1 MSNVTLEPFE
11 WVELHQDFCQNVYG
25 NGITCT
31 ASLATG
37 GTECYNTRS
46 TCQDPANY
54 RPLDIYGKLAPL
66 VLNFC
71 KSQSFLPDG
80 AYYIPSLSSVTLS
93 AGSINPIGAGAS
105 SSALGTRGGIT
116 VQLQDHP
123 HTDKWVDPY
132 IANRMSRDANYIATE
147 RGTFWTKWKARN
159 PYYIGRTVKH
169 HTGFIKNGAVV
180 DVVTRTYFVTTING
194 PDASGRV
201 TIQGKDLLT
210 KLSDEKAKAPFVSK
224 GTLLAPITAS
234 DTAFTLNPV
243 GIGNDE
249 YPASGLLRIGAEL
262 CTFTRVGDAVT
273 IVRGRHNTEA
283 KDAKAG
289 DVVQL
294 CLVYDS
300 KSPAYI
306 LEDLE
311 KNFAGIDPDLLDLAQ
326 WAQEQTDYMPRLYS
340 GIIAEPTGVNSLVS
354 EMAEQMYFYQ
364 IWDERNSLLKM
375 RAIRPAQ
382 GDTIYQLDEFANL
395 EQDSV
400 DVSDLNDQLITQVWV
415 YYAIINPIAGLTDET
430 NYAARE
436 IIFTDEGSAVKNG
449 VEKIKKIFCRWI
461 GPTNGA
467 AAVDL
472 GKKIIARYGRA
483 PRKIT
488 FALSNKDSDVWL
500 GDFATINHR
509 SSVDAT
515 GAPLPLNVQ
524 VMSAQQNR
532 PGTRFVYTAQEFV
545 FEAPVDVTDKLI
557 IISADTLNVNLR
569 DAYDDQFAMPPA
581 PGDTVRFE
589 IRPGV
594 VIGARGYEFSET
606 FSGSLKGYY
615 YKTTPTTITRDFA
628 PLMRREATTVT
639 NFAVGATYTS
649 SLRPFELMSDMREV
663 PPSIALD
670 TGTWPG
676 GVTLI
681 LTIGAG
687 ATVIGEGG
695 FCSVHGGLGA
705 LSGGFRELLAI
716 ASDGGNAMRIRHPI
730 TITNNGRIAGGGAGG
745 FPSVLGAWLPY
756 FAEKLFSVQPS
767 GTGAG
772 HILQPALTVAD
783 LAPMYPSP
791 PGGIPQYSVETTPS
805 GGSLIA
811 GGTGSVQVLPM
822 IGGLRAYGRNAG
834 APGIAAQSPVQTRP
848 AGGVTPQP
856 ITKAS
861 KSGRA
866 GYAISEGASLITW
879 VNKGDVRGDEVL

>member
-66 VLNFC
+66 ALNFC

-234 DTAFTLNPV
+234 DTSLTLNPV

-311 KNFAGIDPDLLDLAQ
+311 KNYAGIAPDLLDLAQ

-382 GDTIYQLDEFANL
+382 GDTIYQLDEFSNL

-545 FEAPVDVTDKLI
+545 FEAPVVVTDKLI

-569 DAYDDQFAMPPA
+569 DAYDDQFAIPPA

-615 YKTTPTTITRDFA
+615 YKSTPTTITRDFA
-628 PLMRREATTVT
+628 PLMRREATAAT
-639 NFAVGATYTS
+639 NFAVGSTYTS
-649 SLRPFELMSDMREV
+649 GGVPYELMSDMREV
-663 PPSIALD
+663 PPSLALD
-670 TGTWPG
+670 TGTWPV
-676 GVTLI
+676 GVNLM

-687 ATVIGEGG
+687 ATVIGESG
-695 FCSVHGGLGA
+695 FSSVHGGDAGPLALAKPLGV
-705 LSGGFRELLAI
+705 
-716 ASDGGNAMRIRHPI
+716 ASDGGNGMRIRHPI
-730 TITNNGRIAGGGAGG
+730 AITNNGRIAGGGGG
-745 FPSVLGAWLPY
+745 GSPSI
-756 FAEKLFSVQPS
+756 FAESHGSGLRTFSVQPS

-772 HILQPALTVAD
+772 SMVQPALPVAD
-783 LAPMYPSP
+783 LGPLFGALSAS
-791 PGGIPQYSVETTPS
+791 YSIATVPS
-805 GGSLIA
+805 GGSVVA
-811 GGTGSVQVLPM
+811 GGYGTVQDFTYAHTT
-822 IGGLRAYGRNAG
+822 RAYAGGAG
-834 APGIAAQSPVQTRP
+834 A
-848 AGGVTPQP
+848 AGGNSGPSGQTFSYDPFSAYVF
-856 ITKAS
+856 S
-861 KSGRA
+861 ELHGGRA

>member
-105 SSALGTRGGIT
+105 SSALGTRGGIS

-262 CTFTRVGDAVT
+262 CTFTRIGDAVT

-326 WAQEQTDYMPRLYS
+326 WAQEQTDYMPRLYN
-340 GIIAEPTGVNSLVS
+340 GIIAEPTGVNSLVA

-382 GDTIYQLDEFANL
+382 GDTIYQLDEFSNL

-615 YKTTPTTITRDFA
+615 YATAPTTITRDFA
-628 PLMRREATTVT
+628 PLMRREATAVT
-639 NFAVGATYTS
+639 NFAVGSTYTS

-676 GVTLI
+676 GVTLM
-681 LTIGAG
+681 LTMGAG

-730 TITNNGRIAGGGAGG
+730 TITNNGRIAGGGGGG

>member
-311 KNFAGIDPDLLDLAQ
+311 KNFAGIAPDLLDLAQ
-326 WAQEQTDYMPRLYS
+326 WAQEQTDYMPRLYN

-382 GDTIYQLDEFANL
+382 GDTIYQLDEFSNL

-730 TITNNGRIAGGGAGG
+730 TINNSGLIAGGGAGG

-879 VNKGDVRGDEVL
+879 VNNGDVRGDEVL

>member
-11 WVELHQDFCQNVYG
+11 WVELYQDFCQNVYG

-37 GTECYNTRS
+37 GTECHNTRS

-234 DTAFTLNPV
+234 DTSFTLNPV

-262 CTFTRVGDAVT
+262 CTFTRAGDAVT

-340 GIIAEPTGVNSLVS
+340 GIITEPTGVNSLVS

-382 GDTIYQLDEFANL
+382 GDTIYQLDEFSNL

-545 FEAPVDVTDKLI
+545 FEAQVDVTDKLI

-569 DAYDDQFAMPPA
+569 DAYDDQFASPPV

-615 YKTTPTTITRDFA
+615 YAAAPTTITRDFA
-628 PLMRREATTVT
+628 PLMRRESTGTT

-670 TGTWPG
+670 TGTWPV
-676 GVTLI
+676 GVNLM

-695 FCSVHGGLGA
+695 FCSVHGGLGV

-730 TITNNGRIAGGGAGG
+730 TINNSGLIAGGGAGG

-791 PGGIPQYSVETTPS
+791 PSGIPQYSVETTPS

-848 AGGVTPQP
+848 AGGVTPQS

-879 VNKGDVRGDEVL
+879 VNKGYVRGDEVL